1 MIKIV
6 CSTALLSSICL
17 LLSSCD
23 KVKNALDEAVEKM
36 DQPQAAT
43 VSVDKVDRPTFK
55 QIINEESRVVLVDFY
70 TDT

>member
-1 MIKIV
+1 M
-6 CSTALLSSICL
+6 
-17 LLSSCD
+17 
-23 KVKNALDEAVEKM
+23 KNALDEAVEKM